1 MITKPAETVELAAE
15 LTAERA
21 NGRPR
26 DRILSVARDLFYERG
41 VRAVGV
47 DEIAAAAGTNKMTLY
62 RHFASKDLLVAE
74 CLRAFARES
83 EAEWDRLAAAYP
95 GDPLAQLTAWLT
107 KMTDHIVADGGRGC
121 ALANAAVELAE
132 KDHPARKV
140 IEEVKRAQRNRLVG
154 LCEAAALT
162 EPEFLADE
170 LFLLLEGARV
180 SAQSVGADGPAAR
193 LVRMGEAIIASHT
206 PRG

>member
-1 MITKPAETVELAAE
+1 MIAKPADSEPRETA
-15 LTAERA
+15 TERLP
-21 NGRPR
+21 PR

-47 DEIAAAAGTNKMTLY
+47 DEIAEAAGTNKMTLY

-74 CLRAFARES
+74 CLRQFARQAD
-83 EAEWDRLAAAYP
+83 AEWDRLAATHAGNP
-95 GDPLAQLTAWLT
+95 RAELTAWLAA
-107 KMTDHIVADGGRGC
+107 MTDHIVSAGGRGC

-140 IEEVKRAQRNRLVG
+140 IEEVKRGQRDRLVR
-154 LCEAAALT
+154 LCRSAALD

-180 SAQSVGADGPAAR
+180 SAQSVGRDGPAAR
-193 LVRMGEAIIASHT
+193 LVRMGEAVIASHT
-206 PRG
+206 PHA